1 MLVLS
6 VRCVTFRNRSIQDW
20 NDIPETAMHVNFT
33 TVCGNCLIFQN
44 VISLISCMETAFSG
58 TFNESLMVED
68 AVIISSD
75 LPDQCLHPW
84 SLQYPPKVP
93 QSVG

>member
-1 MLVLS
+1 
-6 VRCVTFRNRSIQDW
+6 
-20 NDIPETAMHVNFT
+20 
-33 TVCGNCLIFQN
+33 
-44 VISLISCMETAFSG
+44 METVFSG
-58 TFNESLMVED
+58 TFNESLMVEE